1 VPDIDRL
8 LNAID
13 RAEEHAYSSDNT
25 GDLAEEC
32 ARNINNFLGKNTLP
46 APDGRSQVVD
56 MTVKETVVWM
66 KPSLARIFA
75 SGDNVVSLPP
85 VGPEDEE
92 GAKQETEYLNHI
104 VLEKNNWF
112 QIFDTACNDA
122 LITKRAYLHPYVEKV
137 RQVETEKYERQTPES
152 LALVMQDSPEVI
164 SQREYPDPDYKP
176 EPQPAIDPM
185 TGGPVLDEQGQPVMT
200 VPPPPL
206 LYDVEIRRTKVE
218 RKFCIMVF
226 PPERCKVAQAT
237 KTVQVSTD
245 CPYFEYYDYP
255 TLSELRAEG
264 YTLDGKPLPDD
275 LAGDPD
281 SESVTIE
288 DAARDQYAEDDPA
301 DESSPNDPSM
311 RRVKCRWVWIQHDYD
326 EDGIA
331 EKQFVVV
338 VGRNVLHREQVN
350 RIPVAVLCPSPLPHR
365 HIGTCPADDAAEI
378 QTINTVLLRQ
388 GIDNAQLSNNP
399 MKFGDPSKV
408 NLDDALVSRPG
419 GFIRTRNNAIF
430 GQDFGVLQIP
440 DIFPSVI
447 NALTFMDNLRMKR
460 TGVNYSFQGLD
471 ANQLSQLQ
479 PGTVNQVSSMAAQMT
494 EQVARNIANGVAEL
508 FSLLHELV
516 LKSGHKKEV
525 VKLRGQWVTVDPSTW
540 RSRTDFRISVGY
552 SAGNKDAQI
561 ARLMGLAN
569 MQKEALV
576 GGLPIVNARNV
587 YETAIELTKASDF
600 ATPERFWQ
608 DPQNAPPPPPPQP
621 DPTLLAIEQL
631 KAQSADNVKR
641 MDVEQKER
649 DSQRDFAIKKYEI
662 DTDAQTQREAEQ
674 LRINSAH
681 TLEDRKAVNQAGIK
695 QIEGQQAAQLKERE
709 VQLKQQPALEMAG
722 QVKELASKLEDGIE
736 SLKGALQIILTAKRV
751 IKKGKNGKAEGVD
764 IVAPD
769 GSVIASQ
776 KVVRGPDGSLQG
788 TQ

>member
-1 VPDIDRL
+1 MPDLERL

-13 RAEEHAYSSDNT
+13 RAEEHSYSSDHT

-32 ARNINNFLGKNTLP
+32 ARNIDNFLGKNTFP
-46 APDGRSQVVD
+46 APDGRSQVID

-66 KPSLARIFA
+66 KPSLSRIFA

-92 GAKQETEYLNHI
+92 GSKQETEYLNHI

-137 RQVETEKYERQTPES
+137 RQIELEKYERQTPES
-152 LALVMQDSPEVI
+152 LALIMQDNPEIV
-164 SQREYPDPDYKP
+164 SQREYPDPEYQ
-176 EPQPAIDPM
+176 PQPLIDPM
-185 TGGPVLDEQGQPVMT
+185 TGQPVIGPDGPMMQ
-200 VPPPPL
+200 PPPM
-206 LYDVEIRRTKVE
+206 LYDVEIRRTKVD
-218 RKFCIMVF
+218 RKYCIMVF
-226 PPERCKVAQAT
+226 PPERCKVAQTT

-255 TLSELRAEG
+255 TLSELRSEG
-264 YTLDGKPLPDD
+264 YKLDGKDLPDD
-275 LAGDPD
+275 LGSD
-281 SESVTIE
+281 SEDLTVE
-288 DAARDQYAEDDPA
+288 DTARDQYYENDPNDED
-301 DESSPNDPSM
+301 SPNDPSM

-338 VGRNVLHREQVN
+338 VGKNILHREEVN
-350 RIPVAVLCPSPLPHR
+350 RFPIAVLCPSPLPHR

-388 GIDNAQLSNNP
+388 GIDNLQLSNNP

-419 GFIRTRNNAIF
+419 AFMRTRNGAVF
-430 GQDFGVLQIP
+430 GQDFGVIQMP
-440 DIFPSVI
+440 DVFPSVI
-447 NALTFMDNLRMKR
+447 NGLTFMDNLRMKR

-494 EQVARNIANGVAEL
+494 EQVARNIANGIAEL
-508 FSLLHELV
+508 FSLLHELI

-525 VKLRGQWVTVDPSTW
+525 VKLRGKWVEVDPSTW

-569 MQKEALV
+569 MQKEALM

-608 DPQNAPPPPPPQP
+608 DPQNAPPPAPPQP
-621 DPTLLAIEQL
+621 DPTVIAMEQIKSQTSL
-631 KAQSADNVKR
+631 QTTQ

-662 DTDAQTQREAEQ
+662 DTDAETQRHAEQ
-674 LRINSAH
+674 LRIQSAH
-681 TLEDRKAVNQAGIK
+681 TLEDRKAANQAGIK
-695 QIEGQQAAQLKERE
+695 QLEGQQAAQLKERE
-709 VQLKQQPALEMAG
+709 VQLKQGPALEMAG
-722 QVKELASKLEDGIE
+722 QVQQLAAKLEDGIE
-736 SLKGALQIILTAKRV
+736 SLKGALQIIMTAKRV
-751 IKKGKNGKAEGVD
+751 IKRGKNGKAEGVD
-764 IVAPD
+764 VVGPD

-776 KVVRGPDGSLQG
+776 KVVRGADGSIQG